1 MVIGIPFLVLFFGSV
16 RVLSLVEGR
25 IVEAMLGERMPR
37 RPVYGS
43 RDKPL
48 LQRIGD
54 MFLDPRSWS
63 TMLYMLLM
71 LPLGIAYFTVAV
83 TGLSV
88 SLACM
93 AAPVMLALGYDQY
106 VSLDFGGAA
115 VGPLP
120 WAWPLV
126 FLGGVLLLFA
136 TLHVARGVAHL
147 HGQLAKHLLVKAAP
161 PAPSPVPATPAT
173 ASSASPAG

>member
-1 MVIGIPFLVLFFGSV
+1 
-16 RVLSLVEGR
+16 
-25 IVEAMLGERMPR
+25 
-37 RPVYGS
+37 
-43 RDKPL
+43 
-48 LQRIGD
+48 
-54 MFLDPRSWS
+54 
-63 TMLYMLLM
+63 
-71 LPLGIAYFTVAV
+71 
-83 TGLSV
+83 
-88 SLACM
+88 
-93 AAPVMLALGYDQY
+93 MLALGYDQY
-106 VSLDFGGAA
+106 VSLDFGGNS

-161 PAPSPVPATPAT
+161 PAPSPVHAAPAT